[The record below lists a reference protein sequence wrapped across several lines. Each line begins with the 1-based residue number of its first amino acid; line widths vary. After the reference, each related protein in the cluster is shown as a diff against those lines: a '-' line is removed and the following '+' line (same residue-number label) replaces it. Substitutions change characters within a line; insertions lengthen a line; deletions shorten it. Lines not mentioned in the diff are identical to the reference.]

1 MKGEDMRQ
9 LDLKN
14 PGDGCNSVPVNAVT
28 CGIIDVAR
36 RLPEEI
42 KAAHVNRPS

>member
-9 LDLKN
+9 LSLKD
-14 PGDGCNSVPVNAVT
+14 PVACYGSVPVNAVT

-36 RLPEEI
+36 RLPEKI